1 MASSRA
7 STQRVSWSAPAII
20 MRYGIGSVS
29 TVAFFAGVEVGSA
42 SAAGVVVA
50 AHEAPPFSHGAGDT
64 VMGATPISRI
74 RVRTSSGVSPVT
86 WHMSST
92 EKNSSR

>member
-7 STQRVSWSAPAII
+7 SAQRVSWSAPAVI

-42 SAAGVVVA
+42 SAAGVVVT
-50 AHEAPPFSHGAGDT
+50 HDAPPFSHGAGDT
-64 VMGATPISRI
+64 MMGDTPASRI
-74 RVRTSSGVSPVT
+74 RVRASSGVSPVT
-86 WHMSST
+86 WHRSST
-92 EKNSSR
+92 EKSSSR